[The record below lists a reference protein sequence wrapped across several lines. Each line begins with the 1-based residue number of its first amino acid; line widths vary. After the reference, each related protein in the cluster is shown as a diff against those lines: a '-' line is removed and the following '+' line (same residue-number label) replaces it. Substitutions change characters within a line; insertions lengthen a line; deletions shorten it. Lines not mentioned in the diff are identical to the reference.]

1 MTDHDFN
8 PPPIA
13 VTAETGDDRVRL
25 AAASLARELGLP
37 VLDGAVTATTGRP
50 EFLLVQTAE
59 RLELR
64 ELRRGS
70 SRPIYV
76 DFVGGPLGFRR
87 LSGRSRRQP
96 IARAVGLRGG
106 PITVVDA
113 TAGLARDSFL
123 LACLGCT
130 VTAIERSSVLAALV
144 RDGITRA
151 EHHSP
156 QLDAVLARFSLV
168 LGDARSVLRSMTGSN
183 APDTIY
189 LDPMYP
195 PGKKAALVKKE
206 MRLCRRL
213 VGDDPDAGE
222 LFEAACRVAKKRVV
236 VKRQLHAPPLGPDTD
251 TTRRGTRVR
260 YDVYIMPPSN
270 KKAYLG

>member
-1 MTDHDFN
+1 MLHSLLADHHFSL
-8 PPPIA
+8 PSIA
-13 VTAETGDDRVRL
+13 VTAGFGDDRVRL
-25 AAASLARELGLP
+25 SAVSLARELSLP
-37 VLDGAVTATTGRP
+37 FLDGEPTATTGRP
-50 EFLLVQTAE
+50 DLLLVQTTE

-64 ELRRGS
+64 ETRRGAP
-70 SRPIYV
+70 RPIYV
-76 DFVGGPLGFRR
+76 DFVGGPLAFRR

-96 IARAVGLRGG
+96 IAQAVGLRGG

-130 VTAIERSSVLAALV
+130 VTAIERSPVLAALV
-144 RDGITRA
+144 SDGIIRA

-168 LGDARSVLRSMTGSN
+168 LGDARNILRNMTGSN
-183 APDTIY
+183 APDTVY

-206 MRLCRRL
+206 MRICRRI

-222 LFEAACRVAKKRVV
+222 LFEAACRIAKKRVI
-236 VKRQLHAPPLGPDTD
+236 VKRQFHAPPLGPQP
-251 TTRRGTRVR
+251 TTTHRGTRVR
-260 YDVYIMPPSN
+260 YDVYVMSS
-270 KKAYLG
+270 

>member
-8 PPPIA
+8 PPSIA
-13 VTAETGDDRVRL
+13 VTAETGDDLVRL
-25 AAASLARELGLP
+25 TAVSLARELGLP
-37 VLDGAVTATTGRP
+37 FLDGEPTAATGRP
-50 EFLLVQTAE
+50 DLLLVQTTE

-64 ELRRGS
+64 ETRRGAP
-70 SRPIYV
+70 RPIYV
-76 DFVGGPLGFRR
+76 DFVGGPLGYRR

-96 IARAVGLRGG
+96 IAQAVGLRSG
-106 PITVVDA
+106 PVTVVDA

-130 VTAIERSSVLAALV
+130 VTAIERSPVLAALV
-144 RDGITRA
+144 RDGIIRA

-156 QLDAVLARFSLV
+156 QLDAVLARFKLI
-168 LGDARSVLRSMTGSN
+168 LGDARNVLRSMTGSD
-183 APDTIY
+183 APDAIY

-206 MRLCRRL
+206 MRVCRRL

-222 LFEAACRVAKKRVV
+222 LFEAACRVARKRVV
-236 VKRQLHAPPLGPDTD
+236 VKRQLHAPPLGPKP
-251 TTRRGTRVR
+251 TTTHRGTRVR
-260 YDVYIMPPSN
+260 YDVYVMPR
-270 KKAYLG
+270 